1 MAKIKFGM
9 MMTDARGKL
18 GGQVFS
24 KNRGGSYVRTRV
36 IPSNPQ
42 LPSQTAVRQS
52 FGAISQAW
60 SGLTATQR
68 DSWNSAVNDW
78 QRTNIFADL
87 ITPSGKALYQRLNNQ
102 LVASGQAQVSLPP
115 AKLEM
120 VEGIVTSAEF
130 TLAGTSLDLTG
141 SYSLGNANIIVY
153 ATPMLSQ
160 GTSFVKNR
168 LRQINTSLASAIDG
182 VDSFENYV
190 AKFGTPIVGANIYV
204 GVRYV
209 LPSGQASPM
218 QTIKATVIN

>member
-1 MAKIKFGM
+1 M
-9 MMTDARGKL
+9 
-18 GGQVFS
+18 
-24 KNRGGSYVRTRV
+24 
-36 IPSNPQ
+36 
-42 LPSQTAVRQS
+42 PSQTAVRQS

-130 TLAGTSLDLTG
+130 TLAGISLDLTG
-141 SYSLGNANIIVY
+141 SYTLGNANIIVY

-182 VDSFENYV
+182 VVSFENYV